1 MEQKLKNQIAW
12 LESLENSA
20 IFNGDF
26 NSIKLK
32 IIENRKYFQH
42 ERLIHLLVT
51 LGVGIIMMLVFNLFV
66 IKTDLLYGIL
76 FFILIILECAY
87 IIHYFRL
94 ENGVQKLW
102 ELEQQFLWTKSS

>member
-1 MEQKLKNQIAW
+1 MEQKLTSQIAW
-12 LESLENSA
+12 LERLETGTN
-20 IFNGDF
+20 FNGDF
-26 NSIKLK
+26 ESIKLQ

-51 LGVGIIMMLVFNLFV
+51 LSIGIILMLAVNLYV
-66 IKTDLLYGIL
+66 TKTDLLNGIL
-76 FFILIILECAY
+76 LSILVILELAY

-102 ELEQQFLWTKSS
+102 ELEQLILRKNT